1 MFVLESDHIAT
12 ANSMN
17 NQGTDNS
24 QMHSSYVDGN
34 NHVLQLQS
42 DADAQLLTENA
53 NTGFDIANEIKR
65 WQQIHQSNNNTTSTA
80 LIQNVGSNN
89 IQNAD
94 SSSTAS
100 FLQQILDSQ
109 GYQQQRNGTS
119 NRFDIPLA
127 SSLSLQGGSVG
138 QIIGNETQNQT
149 STNDFFNNNDSSNN
163 DNGIGTNNS
172 MSNNCNVNLNNVLTN
187 TNYYT
192 DAHRQ
197 ILMAQQAVAAM
208 NFPSFTN
215 PVLFQQSSMQGQP
228 QQQQQ
233 PTFPQLQPS
242 TQQAYDPSTTM
253 KGSLI
258 EIPLPSPHSL
268 FHRDGTRRM
277 RGGVIEP
284 FPEKLHRLLLEV
296 ESAERSDIIS
306 FVSSGRAFQIHKAD
320 KFFKDIVPL
329 YFRQSRLSSFKRQL
343 NLYGFE
349 LINTG
354 PARGGYFHELF
365 IKDQPELCRRM
376 RRVAIK
382 VTGKTDAIKNETHDD
397 DNGAS
402 SDPLDFG
409 RFDFG

>member
-1 MFVLESDHIAT
+1 MFFVESDHIGT
-12 ANSMN
+12 LSSMS
-17 NQGTDNS
+17 NQGTDIN
-24 QMHSSYVDGN
+24 QIRSSFVDGN
-34 NHVLQLQS
+34 NHILQLQS
-42 DADAQLLTENA
+42 DADSQLLAENA

-65 WQQIHQSNNNTTSTA
+65 WQQIHQSNNSNPQTALLQNGGSNLTQNPDASTA
-80 LIQNVGSNN
+80 
-89 IQNAD
+89 
-94 SSSTAS
+94 AS
-100 FLQQILDSQ
+100 FLQQILESQ
-109 GYQQQRNGTS
+109 NYQQQRGGS
-119 NRFDIPLA
+119 SSRFDIPLA
-127 SSLSLQGGSVG
+127 SSLSLSGNSVG
-138 QIIGNETQNQT
+138 QMIGNDPINISTT
-149 STNDFFNNNDSSNN
+149 SDFFNSNEASTNESGMGLSHSNN
-163 DNGIGTNNS
+163 GNATLNSNVNNS
-172 MSNNCNVNLNNVLTN
+172 LTN
-187 TNYYT
+187 GNYYT

-197 ILMAQQAVAAM
+197 LLMAQQAVAAM
-208 NFPSFTN
+208 NFPSFSN
-215 PVLFQQSSMQGQP
+215 PVLFQQPSAPMQS
-228 QQQQQ
+228 QQ
-233 PTFPQLQPS
+233 PTFPQLPPS
-242 TQQAYDPSTTM
+242 TQHIYDPSTSIT
-253 KGSLI
+253 GSSL

-382 VTGKTDAIKNETHDD
+382 LGGKTDVAKSEEQQQEATAI
-397 DNGAS
+397 S
-402 SDPLDFG
+402 SDPIDFG
-409 RFDFG
+409 RFDF